1 VSSLL
6 QGMRVQARVVGALTL
21 RETRTRFGGHALG
34 YVWALAEPVLWIF
47 TFYGLYVL
55 LNRRVPQR
63 LDVFAFLATGMIAY
77 ELVMKTQD
85 RVSASI
91 SGNKALLF
99 YPQVQPLDL
108 VAARIALEMSTY
120 VVILTILLGANA
132 LFRGELV
139 IASMLTLS
147 FGLVLAALL
156 GGSLGLVLASAQL
169 VFPTIERMKGPLMR
183 PLFWISGLF
192 FTAHVLPRGVRDIFL
207 WNPIFHCLEIVRAG
221 WFPGYHDEYAS
232 PGYVM
237 AWILTLSFVG
247 LTLERSV
254 RHRIEVT

>member
-34 YVWALAEPVLWIF
+34 YVWALAEPVLWIL
-47 TFYGLYVL
+47 TFYGLFTL
-55 LNRRVPQR
+55 LNRRTPDR
-63 LDVFAFLATGMIAY
+63 LDVVGFLGTGIVAY

-85 RVSASI
+85 RVSQAI

-108 VAARIALEMSTY
+108 VAARVALELATY
-120 VVILTILLGANA
+120 VVVLCLILGTNA
-132 LFRGELV
+132 VVRGELE
-139 IASMLTLS
+139 IASILQVAL
-147 FGLVLAALL
+147 GLVLAALL
-156 GGSLGLVLASAQL
+156 GGSLGLVLSSVQL
-169 VFPTIERMKGPLMR
+169 VVPTVERMKGPLMR

-192 FTAHVLPRGVRDIFL
+192 FTAHVLPSRIRDIFL
-207 WNPIFHCLEIVRAG
+207 LNPIFHCLEIVRTG
-221 WFPGYHDEYAS
+221 WFVGYRGEYAS
-232 PGYVM
+232 PAYVM
-237 AWILTLSFVG
+237 GWILALSFLG